1 MQYSCYT
8 QENIESDYFV
18 LKTKDTLVI
27 NSPVNHKRGQICEAH
42 DGSGRTDGR
51 K

>member
-1 MQYSCYT
+1 MTTLYS
-8 QENIESDYFV
+8 
-18 LKTKDTLVI
+18 KPKTLVI
-27 NSPVNHKRGQICEAH
+27 NSPVNHKRGQIYEAH